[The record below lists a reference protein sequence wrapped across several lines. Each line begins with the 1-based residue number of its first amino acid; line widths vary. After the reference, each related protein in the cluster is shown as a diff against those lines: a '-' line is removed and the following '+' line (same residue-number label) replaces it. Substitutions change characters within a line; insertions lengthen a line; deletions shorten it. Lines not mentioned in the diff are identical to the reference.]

1 MFRKIRVY
9 AAVFIMVMTMIQG
22 AGGLEV
28 IAENVT
34 DDNYVIVRY
43 LHGNFRCASCLKIEK
58 YTQEAIDDNFS
69 KELQNGQLRYK
80 VVNVEKKENVHFVE
94 DYELYTKSVVV
105 ALVGGGK
112 EVKYKNLEKVWE
124 YLGDKNKFCNYIT
137 VETMDF
143 LNKLPGKE

>member
-9 AAVFIMVMTMIQG
+9 AAILVMVMAVTSWLG
-22 AGGLEV
+22 VLEV
-28 IAENVT
+28 IAEKVT
-34 DDNYVIVRY
+34 DNNYVIVRY

-69 KELQNGQLRYK
+69 KELQNGKLRYK
-80 VVNVEKKENVHFVE
+80 VVTVEEKENAHFVKE
-94 DYELYTKSVVV
+94 YELYTKSVVV
-105 ALVGGGK
+105 VLVAGGK